1 MPFETRKKNGS
12 LTPWLSYAAIA
23 VLCATG
29 SVFLAGDALLQSQFQ
44 SAFQNHQSLTTN
56 ATKLASKPAPV
67 TGSKAFWLGDARLT
81 NVTPATWQNSRPL
94 STGDKITM
102 TANGEKRQLEVV
114 AVKSLNAEALT
125 GASGSSHALLITLRP
140 ADGSKGSNVHILID
154 KTDDL
159 SPLGGQAQ
167 PSHEL

>member
-81 NVTPATWQNSRPL
+81 NVTHR
-94 STGDKITM
+94 
-102 TANGEKRQLEVV
+102 E
-114 AVKSLNAEALT
+114 
-125 GASGSSHALLITLRP
+125 
-140 ADGSKGSNVHILID
+140 
-154 KTDDL
+154 
-159 SPLGGQAQ
+159 
-167 PSHEL
+167 